1 MLTMW
6 LNLAYYFYLCFF
18 IYVFFELRLFF
29 KYMYYIFFLVDSL
42 VTWNSTLNKW
52 SVRGSN
58 PGSYTYS
65 VMFQPIELSSWDNTC
80 TILCW
85 AKQQGLVRLYK
96 NASVLLWDDFGST
109 MPILVFI
116 QNNGGIEPF
125 SVKPYMVDPRFD

>member
-1 MLTMW
+1 MW
-6 LNLAYYFYLCFF
+6 PIT
-18 IYVFFELRLFF
+18 IYLFF
-29 KYMYYIFFLVDSL
+29 FFSYMYFLNWDC
-42 VTWNSTLNKW
+42 
-52 SVRGSN
+52 
-58 PGSYTYS
+58 
-65 VMFQPIELSSWDNTC
+65 SSNTC

-85 AKQQGLVRLYK
+85 AKQQGLVRLCK